1 MHQLAAEFGGAPS
14 LTTLALRSPRVLVA
28 YCLGQAYISFFRLEG
43 PCAPGRPNHLSI
55 AATHTLQPPP
65 VHPAR

>member
-43 PCAPGRPNHLSI
+43 PCAPGRPNHPSI

-65 VHPAR
+65 VRPAR